1 MQFFLIYLLCSAN
14 TTESQKRL
22 SYTQVRV
29 YIYIYNIITLITF
42 VLRILF
48 SWQQI
53 QGACLVYLQTTF
65 K

>member
-29 YIYIYNIITLITF
+29 YIYNIITLITF

-53 QGACLVYLQTTF
+53 RGACLVYLQTTF